1 MTNSPGP
8 QAVTVEVRHE
18 REGGPLSE
26 RAWALREAF
35 GVETAEETVTLAP
48 VSVPLNGITLVTGF
62 SGTGKSSILRELS
75 RLTRVRTV
83 ADLPPADPRDRVID
97 LFDGEVEATVS
108 WLGRFG
114 LGEPRLMMSRPE
126 HLSDGQRHR
135 LTLARLATGGPD
147 GSGGGGAGRGGPIVV
162 DEFCSNLD
170 RTTAKVIAHNFQR
183 VCRSLRLNAVV
194 ATAHDD
200 LHEFLAPDAH
210 VRLDFD
216 GTAGKTAGGYVPG
229 RRIEKWIGE
238 EFAESAGGRCDYER
252 LADYHYRVEDER
264 WIDWENLVTEVR
276 TIRVGGML
284 AAVKV
289 FCRPFPREFE
299 ALETLRRINESVLLQ
314 ERVIVHPAFRGL
326 SLNARMWPGTGTGA
340 GTGTGTGAAAPERRI
355 IFAQSALGRLF
366 PFHLRAGYRS
376 VPHPSETPVQEQID
390 LVTALRRHDP
400 GLNPNSTQALAGLLG
415 TLSEEDLSGIRELAA
430 AAFVIATRRQI
441 VFLAELAG
449 VEAREADLEF
459 VGRAS
464 LEAARTADPGSLA
477 VMVETATP
485 FRMAGFVRHW
495 SPEHGWRV
503 TTEGTHAEEDAPAAA
518 DVTASAL
525 TAPAGAAVAGG

>member
-1 MTNSPGP
+1 MGMTNSPGP
-8 QAVTVEVRHE
+8 RAVTIAVRHA
-18 REGGPLSE
+18 REGGPLSK

-35 GVETAEETVTLAP
+35 GVESAEETVSLAP
-48 VSVPLNGITLVTGF
+48 VSVSLDGITLVTGF
-62 SGTGKSSILRELS
+62 SGTGKSSVLRELS
-75 RLTRVRTV
+75 RLAKVRTV
-83 ADLPPADPRDRVID
+83 ADLPPHGPTDRVID
-97 LFDGEVEATVS
+97 LFDGEVGATVS

-135 LTLARLATGGPD
+135 LTLARLARTGGGD
-147 GSGGGGAGRGGPIVV
+147 GSEGGGGEGGDGFDLIVV

-200 LHEFLAPDAH
+200 LHEFLSPDEH
-210 VRLDFD
+210 LRLDFD
-216 GTAGKTAGGYVPG
+216 GTARKTVGAYVPG
-229 RRIEKWIGE
+229 RRIERWIGE
-238 EFAESAGGRCDYER
+238 EFAESAGDRADYEQ

-276 TIRVGGML
+276 TIRVGGTL

-299 ALETLRRINESVLLQ
+299 ALETLRRINGSVLLQ

-326 SLNARMWPGTGTGA
+326 SLNARMWPESGSESGSGSSGVPPA
-340 GTGTGTGAAAPERRI
+340 EPERKTV
-355 IFAQSALGRLF
+355 FAQSALGRLF
-366 PFHLRAGYRS
+366 PFHLRAGYRA
-376 VPHPSETPVQEQID
+376 VEHPSETPAREQID
-390 LVTALRRHDP
+390 LAAALRRHDP
-400 GLNPNSTQALAGLLG
+400 GINANSTRAIAALLTALPEEG
-415 TLSEEDLSGIRELAA
+415 LSEIRELAS

-449 VEAREADLEF
+449 LEAREADLDF

-464 LEAARTADPGSLA
+464 LEAARTADPASLA
-477 VMVETATP
+477 VLVETATP
-485 FRMAGFVRHW
+485 FRMAGFIRHW

-503 TTEGTHAEEDAPAAA
+503 TTNGTHDDEATPADPATAPVAAA
-518 DVTASAL
+518 
-525 TAPAGAAVAGG
+525 GR